1 MKKFT
6 LIGVSRGALLVRDYN
21 NISNLKDG
29 TKELVDLCRQVLV
42 LDEAENVIYE
52 YDREYMKRSKET
64 KAVIKEKLKEIYL
77 KFNYPGSAK
86 GTDLEKWFNVKLIKI
101 GTKDGFE
108 ILK

>member
-6 LIGVSRGALLVRDYN
+6 LVGVSRGALLVRDYN
-21 NISNLKDG
+21 NVSNLKDG

-64 KAVIKEKLKEIYL
+64 KAVIKEAIETANIKRTLNDREKLAISRYR
-77 KFNYPGSAK
+77 
-86 GTDLEKWFNVKLIKI
+86 EKWMP
-101 GTKDGFE
+101 
-108 ILK
+108 

>member
-1 MKKFT
+1 MNRYT
-6 LIGVSRGALLVRDYN
+6 LVGVSRDALFVRDYN

-64 KAVIKEKLKEIYL
+64 KAVIKEAIETANIKRTLNDREKLAISRYR
-77 KFNYPGSAK
+77 
-86 GTDLEKWFNVKLIKI
+86 EKWMS
-101 GTKDGFE
+101 
-108 ILK
+108 

>member
-1 MKKFT
+1 MNKFA

-64 KAVIKEKLKEIYL
+64 KAVIKEAIETANIKRALNDREKLAISRYR
-77 KFNYPGSAK
+77 
-86 GTDLEKWFNVKLIKI
+86 EKWMS
-101 GTKDGFE
+101 
-108 ILK
+108 

>member
-6 LIGVSRGALLVRDYN
+6 LVGVSRGALLVRDYN

-64 KAVIKEKLKEIYL
+64 KAVIKEAIEAANIKRTLNEREKLAITRYRK
-77 KFNYPGSAK
+77 
-86 GTDLEKWFNVKLIKI
+86 KWMPQ
-101 GTKDGFE
+101 
-108 ILK
+108 